1 VTALVI
7 GLIVALSALSV
18 PIGFALIAATLAV
31 LLIGGGTT
39 PVVVPLQLFSGAGKF
54 PLLAIPLFV
63 LAGGMMNSSGI
74 SLRIINLASALV
86 GHIRG
91 GLAMVNV
98 VDSMFFAEISG
109 SAVADVAALGSIIIP
124 AMVRKGYTPAFTAA
138 LTSVTASLAIIIPPS
153 IPMILYA
160 VMAETS
166 VTRLFLTGFAP
177 GVIGGLLMMAVVYYK
192 AHKYGFPVDAAFS
205 WSRLAVTFR
214 QAGWTLLLPVII
226 LGGMFG
232 GIVTATEAAGL
243 AVLAA
248 FIIGTFIYREMN
260 FRQLRAVTLDGVVQ
274 TASVMM
280 IVAGSAVLGWYLTN
294 EQVPQHL
301 AQFVLGLTSNRYLV
315 LLFLN
320 VFLLI
325 AGMFLHSAAAILLIV
340 PIVMQLVRQVGIDPT
355 HFGIIVTL
363 NLAIGQQTP
372 PVASVLLT
380 ACAVAKQPVGK
391 VFHEAIPFIIVLL
404 IVLALVTYVPAI
416 PLFLPNL
423 LQGPQSISPGP

>member
-1 VTALVI
+1 MSGVVI
-7 GLIVALSALSV
+7 ALIVALSALRV
-18 PIGFALIAATLAV
+18 PIGFALIAAVLAALV
-31 LLIGGGTT
+31 LGGGTN
-39 PVVVPLQLFSGAGKF
+39 PAVVPLQLFSGAAKF
-54 PLLAIPLFV
+54 PLLAIPLFI
-63 LAGGMMNSSGI
+63 LAGGLMNSSGI

-124 AMVRKGYTPAFTAA
+124 AMVKKGYTPQFTAA

-160 VMAETS
+160 VIAGTS

-177 GVIGGLLMMAVVYYK
+177 GLIGGLLMMAVVYYK
-192 AHKYGFPVDAAFS
+192 ARKYGFPVEDAFSLRRLGAAF
-205 WSRLAVTFR
+205 RD
-214 QAGWTLLLPVII
+214 AGWTLALPVII

-248 FIIGTFIYREMN
+248 FVIGTFLYREMN
-260 FRQLRAVTLDGVVQ
+260 FRQLWTVTLDGVVQ
-274 TASVMM
+274 TASVML
-280 IVAGSAVLGWYLTN
+280 IVAASAVLGWYLTN

-301 AQFVLGLTSNRYLV
+301 AEAVLGITTDRVMV

-340 PIVMQLVRQVGIDPT
+340 PIVMPLVRQVGVDPI

-391 VFHEAIPFIIVLL
+391 VFYEAIPFIVVLL
-404 IVLALVTYVPAI
+404 IVLAIVTYVPAI

-423 LQGPQSISPGP
+423 LQGP

>member
-1 VTALVI
+1 MSGAVI
-7 GLIVALSALSV
+7 GIIVFLSAMRV
-18 PIGFALIAATLAV
+18 PIAFALIAAVLAA
-31 LLIGGGTT
+31 LILGGGTT
-39 PVVVPLQLFSGAGKF
+39 PAVIPLHLFSGAAKF
-54 PLLAIPLFV
+54 PLLAIPLFI
-63 LAGGMMNSSGI
+63 LAGGLMNSSGI
-74 SLRIINLASALV
+74 SLRIINMASALV

-124 AMVRKGYTPAFTAA
+124 AMVKKGYTPQFTAA

-160 VMAETS
+160 VIAGTS

-177 GVIGGLLMMAVVYYK
+177 GLIGGLLMMAVVYYK
-192 AHKYGFPVDAAFS
+192 AKKYNFPVEEAFS
-205 WSRLAVTFR
+205 VPRLVATFR
-214 QAGWTLLLPVII
+214 DAGWTLALPVII

-260 FRQLRAVTLDGVVQ
+260 LRTLRGAMLDGVVQ
-274 TASVMM
+274 TATVMM
-280 IVAGSAVLGWYLTN
+280 IVAASAVLGWYLTN
-294 EQVPQHL
+294 EQVPQRF
-301 AQFVLGLTSNRYLV
+301 AEAVLGLTTDRAMV

-340 PIVMQLVRQVGIDPT
+340 PIVMPLIRQVGVDPV

-391 VFHEAIPFIIVLL
+391 VFYEAIPFIIVLL
-404 IVLALVTYVPAI
+404 IVLAIVTYIPII
-416 PLFLPNL
+416 PLFLPRL
-423 LQGPQSISPGP
+423 LQGP

>member
-1 VTALVI
+1 
-7 GLIVALSALSV
+7 
-18 PIGFALIAATLAV
+18 
-31 LLIGGGTT
+31 
-39 PVVVPLQLFSGAGKF
+39 
-54 PLLAIPLFV
+54 
-63 LAGGMMNSSGI
+63 
-74 SLRIINLASALV
+74 
-86 GHIRG
+86 
-91 GLAMVNV
+91 
-98 VDSMFFAEISG
+98 
-109 SAVADVAALGSIIIP
+109 
-124 AMVRKGYTPAFTAA
+124 
-138 LTSVTASLAIIIPPS
+138 
-153 IPMILYA
+153 
-160 VMAETS
+160 
-166 VTRLFLTGFAP
+166 
-177 GVIGGLLMMAVVYYK
+177 MMAVVYYK

-205 WSRLAVTFR
+205 LPRLARTFR
-214 QAGWTLLLPVII
+214 EAGWTLLLPVII

-274 TASVMM
+274 TASVML

-294 EQVPQHL
+294 EQVPQRL
-301 AQFVLGLTSNRYLV
+301 AQAVLGLTSNRYMV

-320 VFLLI
+320 IFLLI

-340 PIVMQLVRQVGIDPT
+340 PIVMPLVRQVGIDPT

-391 VFHEAIPFIIVLL
+391 VFREAIPFIVVLL
-404 IVLALVTYVPAI
+404 IVLALVTYVPWI

-423 LQGPQSISPGP
+423 LQGP

>member
-1 VTALVI
+1 MNAGIVI
-7 GLIVALSALSV
+7 GLIILLTLLNV
-18 PIGFALIAATLAV
+18 PISFALIGGVVAALV
-31 LLIGGGTT
+31 LGGGTT
-39 PVVVPLQLFSGAGKF
+39 LAVIPLQLFSGAAKF
-54 PLLAIPLFV
+54 PLLAIPLFI

-86 GHIRG
+86 GHVRG

-98 VDSMFFAEISG
+98 ADSMFFAEISG

-124 AMVRKGYTPAFTAA
+124 AMVQKGYKPAFTAA
-138 LTSVTASLAIIIPPS
+138 VTSVTASLAIIIPPS

-160 VMAETS
+160 VISGTS

-177 GVIGGLLMMAVVYYK
+177 GLIGGLLMMAVVYYK
-192 AHKYGFPVDAAFS
+192 ARKYGFPVEEAFS
-205 WSRLAVTFR
+205 LHRLGRAFR
-214 QAGWTLLLPVII
+214 DAGWTLALPVII

-248 FIIGTFIYREMN
+248 FIIGTFIYREMK
-260 FRQLRAVTLDGVVQ
+260 FRQLWSVTLDGVVQ
-274 TASVMM
+274 TATVMM
-280 IVAGSAVLGWYLTN
+280 IVAASAVLGWYLTN
-294 EQVPQHL
+294 EQIPQKF
-301 AQFVLGLTSNRYLV
+301 AEIVLGFTTDRVLV

-320 VFLLI
+320 IFLLI

-340 PIVMQLVRQVGIDPT
+340 PIVMPLVRQVGVDPT

-372 PVASVLLT
+372 PVSSVLLT

-391 VFHEAIPFIIVLL
+391 VFREAIPFIGVLL
-404 IVLALVTYVPAI
+404 IVLAIVTYIPAI
-416 PLFLPNL
+416 PLFLPEL
-423 LQGPQSISPGP
+423 LQGP

>member
-1 VTALVI
+1 MTWVVI
-7 GLIVALSALSV
+7 GLIVVLSALNV
-18 PIGFALIAATLAV
+18 PIGFSLIAAVLVAV
-31 LLIGGGTT
+31 LVGGGTA
-39 PVVVPLQLFSGAGKF
+39 PAVIPLQLFSGAAKF
-54 PLLAIPLFV
+54 PLLAIPLFI

-74 SLRIINLASALV
+74 SLRIINLASAMV
-86 GHIRG
+86 GHVRG

-109 SAVADVAALGSIIIP
+109 SAVADVAALGSIILP
-124 AMVRKGYTPAFTAA
+124 AMVRKGYTPQFTAA

-160 VMAETS
+160 VISGTS

-177 GVIGGLLMMAVVYYK
+177 GLIGGLMMMGVVYYK
-192 AHKYGFPVDAAFS
+192 AKKYNFPVEDAFS
-205 WSRLAVTFR
+205 FARVGKTFR
-214 QAGWTLLLPVII
+214 EAGWTLLLPVII

-232 GIVTATEAAGL
+232 GIVTATEAAGI

-248 FIIGTFIYREMN
+248 FIIGTLLYREMN
-260 FRQLRAVTLDGVVQ
+260 FRQLWSVTLDGVVQ
-274 TASVMM
+274 TATVML
-280 IVAGSAVLGWYLTN
+280 IVAASAVLGWYLTN
-294 EQVPQHL
+294 EQVPQRF
-301 AQFVLGLTSNRYLV
+301 AEAVLGITTERVFV

-340 PIVMQLVRQVGIDPT
+340 PIVMPLVRQVGVDPT

-391 VFHEAIPFIIVLL
+391 VFREAIPFIIVLL
-404 IVLALVTYVPAI
+404 ITLAIVTYVPAI
-416 PLFLPNL
+416 PLFLPQL
-423 LQGPQSISPGP
+423 LQGP

>member
-1 VTALVI
+1 MSLAVI
-7 GLIVALSALSV
+7 GLIVALSVIGV
-18 PIGFALIAATLAV
+18 PIGYALIGAVLFALLA
-31 LLIGGGTT
+31 GGGTT
-39 PVVVPLQLFSGAGKF
+39 PAVIPLQLFSGAAKF

-63 LAGGMMNSSGI
+63 LAGGLMNSSGI
-74 SLRIINLASALV
+74 SLRIINLASAFV
-86 GHIRG
+86 GHVRG

-124 AMVRKGYTPAFTAA
+124 AMVKKGYTPQFTAA
-138 LTSVTASLAIIIPPS
+138 LTSVTASIAIIIPPS

-166 VTRLFLTGFAP
+166 VTRLFLAGFAP
-177 GVIGGLLMMAVVYYK
+177 GVIGGGLLMAVVYYK
-192 AHKYGFPVDAAFS
+192 ARKYGFPVEEAFS
-205 WSRLAVTFR
+205 LRRFGRAFR
-214 QAGWTLLLPVII
+214 EAGWTLVLPVII

-243 AVLAA
+243 AVLGA

-260 FRQLRAVTLDGVVQ
+260 FPQLWKVTLEGVIS
-274 TASVMM
+274 TASVML
-280 IVAGSAVLGWYLTN
+280 IVAASGVLGWYLTN
-294 EQVPQHL
+294 EQVPQHF
-301 AQFVLGLTSNRYLV
+301 AAWVLGLTTNRYQV

-320 VFLLI
+320 VFLLV

-340 PIVMQLVRQVGIDPT
+340 PIVMPLVRQVGIDPT

-391 VFHEAIPFIIVLL
+391 VFREAIPFIICLL
-404 IVLALVTYVPAI
+404 ITLVIVTYVPAI
-416 PLFLPNL
+416 PLFLPRL
-423 LQGPQSISPGP
+423 LQP

>member
-1 VTALVI
+1 MTAVVI
-7 GLIVALSALSV
+7 GLIVVLSVLNV
-18 PIGFALIAATLAV
+18 PIGFSLIAAVLVAV
-31 LLIGGGTT
+31 LVGGGTA
-39 PVVVPLQLFSGAGKF
+39 PAVIPLQLFSGAAKF
-54 PLLAIPLFV
+54 PLLAIPLFI

-74 SLRIINLASALV
+74 SLRIINLASAMV
-86 GHIRG
+86 GHVRG

-109 SAVADVAALGSIIIP
+109 SAVADVAALGSIILP
-124 AMVRKGYTPAFTAA
+124 AMVRKGYTPQFTAA

-160 VMAETS
+160 VISGTS

-177 GVIGGLLMMAVVYYK
+177 GLIGGLMMMGVVYYK
-192 AHKYGFPVDAAFS
+192 AKKYNFPVEDAFS
-205 WSRLAVTFR
+205 FARVGKTFR
-214 QAGWTLLLPVII
+214 EAGWTLLLPVII

-232 GIVTATEAAGL
+232 GIVTATEAAGI

-248 FIIGTFIYREMN
+248 FIIGTLLYREMN
-260 FRQLRAVTLDGVVQ
+260 FRQLWSVTLDGVVQ
-274 TASVMM
+274 TATVML
-280 IVAGSAVLGWYLTN
+280 IVAASAVLGWYLTN
-294 EQVPQHL
+294 EQVPQRF
-301 AQFVLGLTSNRYLV
+301 AEAVLGITTERVFV

-340 PIVMQLVRQVGIDPT
+340 PIVMPLVRQIGVDPT

-391 VFHEAIPFIIVLL
+391 VFREAIPFIIVLL
-404 IVLALVTYVPAI
+404 ITLAIVTYVPAI
-416 PLFLPNL
+416 PLFLPQL
-423 LQGPQSISPGP
+423 LQGP

>member
-1 VTALVI
+1 MSGVVI
-7 GLIVALSALSV
+7 GIIIALSAMRV
-18 PIGFALIAATLAV
+18 PIGFALIAAVLAA
-31 LLIGGGTT
+31 LLFGGGT
-39 PVVVPLQLFSGAGKF
+39 PPAVVPLQLFSGAAKF
-54 PLLAIPLFV
+54 PLLAIPLFI
-63 LAGGMMNSSGI
+63 LAGGLMNSSGI

-124 AMVRKGYTPAFTAA
+124 AMVKKGYTPQFTAA

-160 VMAETS
+160 VIAGTS
-166 VTRLFLTGFAP
+166 VTKLFLTGFAP
-177 GVIGGLLMMAVVYYK
+177 GLIGGLMMMAVVYYK
-192 AHKYGFPVDAAFS
+192 ARKYGFPVEQAFS
-205 WSRLAVTFR
+205 LRRVGIAFR
-214 QAGWTLLLPVII
+214 EAGWTIALPVII

-232 GIVTATEAAGL
+232 GVVTATEAAGL

-248 FIIGTFIYREMN
+248 FIIGTLIYREMN
-260 FRQLRAVTLDGVVQ
+260 FRQLWTVTLEGVVQ
-274 TASVMM
+274 TASVML
-280 IVAGSAVLGWYLTN
+280 IVAASAVLGWYLTN

-301 AQFVLGLTSNRYLV
+301 AEAVLGITTDRVMV

-320 VFLLI
+320 IFLLI

-340 PIVMQLVRQVGIDPT
+340 PIVMPLVRQVGVDPI
-355 HFGIIVTL
+355 HFGILVTL

-391 VFHEAIPFIIVLL
+391 VFREAIPFIVVLL
-404 IVLALVTYVPAI
+404 IVLAIVTYVPAI

-423 LQGPQSISPGP
+423 LQNR